1 MGLPVRITRSARW
14 ARVAPRSPGRLGPVR
29 PRTPLVGLVFLA
41 ALAAPVTA
49 GCSHDGGAAPSGR
62 SGGRDDARSTQA
74 AAPSSATQVT
84 PVTGSPRTVP
94 AVRSFTARGGP
105 GWRPSSTIR
114 VVTDPEGPLADE
126 ARLLAGELKV
136 TIAPGPARAG
146 DVELA
151 LRPGQRGGP
160 ESYELTTRD
169 GRVLITAPDEAG
181 AFYGTRTLVQSVRS
195 GGGLPEGV
203 VADAPDRPQR
213 GLQLDTA
220 RKHFT
225 AEWIEARLR
234 EMADLKL
241 NQLGLHFSD
250 DQGFRIESA
259 SHPEIV
265 SPEHLTKAEVRR
277 IVALAT
283 SLHIAVIPEIDSPG
297 HLGAVLKAHPDLQL
311 RDATGTPSRG
321 AVDIS
326 LPGAAKIVDDLLR
339 EFTPL
344 FPGPY
349 WHLGADEYRALM
361 SRDPQG
367 SYPHLAD
374 LARQRY
380 GSQGRVQD
388 LATAWLN
395 DRAAVVRSL
404 GKKAKAWNDGF
415 FRGGLVAPDQAI
427 EVEYWTGRE
436 LGARDPQEYLNEGR
450 TVVNLNDQYLYYV
463 LGEPN
468 EFRYPTGELIYKE
481 WSPAVLRGTRPV
493 AAGTA
498 DPRRVPGGRFAVW
511 CDHADAQTPD
521 QVANGIRLPLAAVS
535 QRLWDPRPPKLPWQD
550 FGTLYTTVRGG

>member
-1 MGLPVRITRSARW
+1 MGLPVRITRSAR
-14 ARVAPRSPGRLGPVR
+14 RRGPVGAVGVAVAV
-29 PRTPLVGLVFLA
+29 PLALLA
-41 ALAAPVTA
+41 ALTVA
-49 GCSHDGGAAPSGR
+49 GCAHDGGSAPSDP
-62 SGGRDDARSTQA
+62 SSARDDARSTQA
-74 AAPSSATQVT
+74 PAPPAVT
-84 PVTGSPRTVP
+84 PASPVTGIPRTVP

-105 GWRPSSTIR
+105 GWRPTPGAR
-114 VVTDPEGPLADE
+114 VVTDPAGPLADE
-126 ARLLAGELKV
+126 ARLLAGELRI

-146 DVELA
+146 DIELA

-160 ESYELTTRD
+160 ESYELTTRE
-169 GRVLITAPDEAG
+169 GRVLVTAPAEAG
-181 AFYGTRTLVQSVRS
+181 AFYGTRTVVQAVRS

-203 VADAPDRPQR
+203 VSDAPDRSQR
-213 GLQLDTA
+213 GLHLDIA

-250 DQGFRIESA
+250 DQGFRIES
-259 SHPEIV
+259 STHPEIV
-265 SPEHLTKAEVRR
+265 SPEHLTKDEVRR
-277 IVALAT
+277 IVALAG
-283 SLHIAVIPEIDSPG
+283 SLHITVIPEIDSPG

-311 RDATGTPSRG
+311 RDATGVASRG
-321 AVDIS
+321 AVDVS
-326 LPGAAKIVDDLLR
+326 LPGAARIVDDLLR

-349 WHLGADEYRALM
+349 WHLGSDEYRALM
-361 SRDPQG
+361 ARDPQG
-367 SYPHLAD
+367 SYPHLAQ

-388 LATAWLN
+388 LAAAWLN

-404 GKKAKAWNDGF
+404 GKKPKAWNDGF
-415 FRGGLVAPDQAI
+415 FRGGLVAADQGI

-436 LGARDPQEYLNEGR
+436 LGAREPQEYLNEGR

-468 EFRYPTGELIYKE
+468 EFRYPTGELIYRD
-481 WSPAVLRGTRPV
+481 WSPSVLRGTTPV
-493 AAGTA
+493 AAGSA
-498 DPRRVPGGRFAVW
+498 GPDRVPGGRFAVW
-511 CDHADAQTPD
+511 CDHPDAQTPD

-535 QRLWDPRPPKLPWQD
+535 QRLWDPRPPQLPWQE
-550 FGTLYTTVRGG
+550 FTALHSKVRGG

>member
-1 MGLPVRITRSARW
+1 MGLPVRITRIARVDLFGRRR
-14 ARVAPRSPGRLGPVR
+14 RVAPRR
-29 PRTPLVGLVFLA
+29 PYAVLALLAA
-41 ALAAPVTA
+41 ALALPVAA
-49 GCSHDGGAAPSGR
+49 GCAHDGGAASGSSGR
-62 SGGRDDARSTQA
+62 TAGDDDRSTQA
-74 AAPSSATQVT
+74 AAPSSATRIT
-84 PVTGSPRTVP
+84 PVTGTPRTVP

-105 GWRPSSTIR
+105 GWRPSSAVR
-114 VVTDPEGPLADE
+114 VVTDTDGPLADE

-181 AFYGTRTLVQSVRS
+181 VFYGTRTLVQSVRS
-195 GGGLPEGV
+195 GGGVPEGV
-203 VADAPDRPQR
+203 IADAPDRPQR
-213 GLQLDTA
+213 GLHLDIA

-283 SLHIAVIPEIDSPG
+283 SLHITVIPEIDSPG

-326 LPGAAKIVDDLLR
+326 LPGAAGIVDDLLR

-349 WHLGADEYRALM
+349 WHLGSDEYRALM
-361 SRDPQG
+361 ARDPQG

-481 WSPAVLRGTRPV
+481 WSPAVLRGTAPV

-511 CDHADAQTPD
+511 CDHPDAQTPD
-521 QVANGIRLPLAAVS
+521 QVANGIRLPLAAVA

-550 FGTLYTTVRGG
+550 FAALYTAVRGG